1 MTSSIASS
9 YFHMHRSTHKLSFPP
24 LNIPTE
30 AALPCLFFLSINGG
44 TELLSIL
51 PKFTQSLHLRT
62 QTQRLVSDYI
72 ALSTQQLVSND
83 LN

>member
-1 MTSSIASS
+1 M
-9 YFHMHRSTHKLSFPP
+9 PV
-24 LNIPTE
+24 
-30 AALPCLFFLSINGG
+30 FLSINGG